1 MPANSLFYTDY
12 ETLYVNFVI
21 LTSYLSLHWGTGSWW
36 RYLFWIFISHGCPMQ
51 SSPIGF
57 PWNKYCFCHSVK
69 SSLGIIF
76 SSSFFQS
83 LIDQTGTLNTES
95 PPFIFLSQF
104 SFTTNGSCQTFLV
117 WTNLFARHF
126 GFFIRRWTIS
136 HQHLLHLSSV
146 PLSLKYTLNYVIG
159 RDFYIS
165 PGHREKENKF
175 SSNWRKTTLSEPK
188 LFILWLLPSDTW
200 KP

>member
-51 SSPIGF
+51 SSPISF

-104 SFTTNGSCQTFLV
+104 SFTANGSCQTFLV
-117 WTNLFARHF
+117 WTNLQ
-126 GFFIRRWTIS
+126 GIS
-136 HQHLLHLSSV
+136 VSS
-146 PLSLKYTLNYVIG
+146 LGDEQFLISIS
-159 RDFYIS
+159 YIS
-165 PGHREKENKF
+165 PQYHCL
-175 SSNWRKTTLSEPK
+175 SN
-188 LFILWLLPSDTW
+188 IL
-200 KP
+200 